1 MSDRS
6 VWDLYW
12 HCDRIASCF
21 DGAGA
26 SNYGE
31 AVAEG
36 WRTFFA
42 ALPDRVRIIDLCTG
56 NGAIALIAAEVGRSE
71 DKAFA
76 ITAVDQADIDPPAY
90 VTRHGEE
97 MRDVAFLG
105 RTGVEALP
113 FADGSFDVAVS
124 QYGIEYSDTDR
135 SAREAAR
142 VLAPGGQARFVVH
155 AAEGIVAS
163 GAKTAIE
170 DADFMLKGADLI
182 GSARCCLDAVR
193 KVESGDGTMAARQRA
208 NSAVASFKTAL
219 ALAERHIPHAT
230 DKVMVSNSAGVL
242 LDAFQARAKVGFDA
256 ALTKVDQVETEILAH
271 RGRLQA
277 LVDAALDEAGAA
289 ALAAR
294 LCEARRAEA
303 ECERLENDEGLIG
316 HVVTARFAYSPKA
329 MVKSVPHRRQ
339 K

>member
-1 MSDRS
+1 LSERW
-6 VWDLYW
+6 VWDRYW

-26 SNYGE
+26 TNYGE

-36 WRTFFA
+36 WRSFFA
-42 ALPDRVRIIDLCTG
+42 GLPDAARIIDLCAG

-71 DKAFA
+71 GKAFA

-90 VTRHGEE
+90 VTRYGDA
-97 MRDVAFLG
+97 MRDIAFLG
-105 RTGVEALP
+105 RTAVEALP
-113 FADGSFDVAVS
+113 FRDASFDVAVS

-142 VLAPGGQARFVVH
+142 VLAPGGRARFVVH

-163 GAKTAIE
+163 NARSAIE

-182 GSARCCLDAVR
+182 GSARRCLEAVR
-193 KVESGDGTMAARQRA
+193 KVESGDGSMAARQWA
-208 NSAVASFKTAL
+208 NAAVASFKTAL
-219 ALAERHIPHAT
+219 ALADRHVPHAT
-230 DKVMVSNSAGVL
+230 DKIMLSNSAGVL

-256 ALTKVDQVETEILAH
+256 ALAKVDRVETEILAH
-271 RGRLQA
+271 RGRLRA

-289 ALAAR
+289 ALGAR
-294 LCEARRAEA
+294 LCEIREAQA
-303 ECERLENDEGLIG
+303 ECKRLENDEGLIG
-316 HVVTARFAYSPKA
+316 HVVTARFS
-329 MVKSVPHRRQ
+329 
-339 K
+339 